1 MVSTIFAKRQARAY
15 VEDQESREMAEDE
28 SVPLQS
34 SMGRAQ
40 KTVLIQRLVAQIGK
54 KKSARARSQRLSDRT
69 AKLRL
74 ILNPSYVPP
83 IPEYPASR
91 KSKTWSRP
99 DASGE
104 EGSSEDWP
112 CSRGVRIP
120 AVSDAE
126 SDHSEG
132 VEDEEFDDIQSFSS
146 QESEVR
152 SVASARGEEIEEDER
167 ELTSEEESEESQS
180 DNDVIFVREEIGEPV
195 PVPVVRKISASS
207 AALRQSLVSQFFKK
221 A

>member
-1 MVSTIFAKRQARAY
+1 
-15 VEDQESREMAEDE
+15 MAEDE

-34 SMGRAQ
+34 SMGREQ
-40 KTVLIQRLVAQIGK
+40 RTVLIQRLVAKIVK

-74 ILNPSYVPP
+74 ILNPSYVSP
-83 IPEYPASR
+83 IPEHPASR

-112 CSRGVRIP
+112 CSRGIRIP

-146 QESEVR
+146 QESDVR